1 MIHPHLTRAINR
13 FTRAAIGL
21 KKNREKD
28 AIAAA
33 HLSAVRGFF
42 QEQAHMVLFRFELA
56 MRDQFP
62 ETQAAPVS
70 FRQMG
75 AKHPYSTEALK
86 KWGELWDG
94 IEYETTPLLQQAVT
108 AIEADALQKGADQLR
123 AQLGFDAKRTFS
135 LANPRAV
142 AFFRKTGGSV
152 DYIRDIQET
161 TKESLKTVI
170 TTGLDEGWSYSQTA
184 REIRKLYDG
193 PITVK
198 RAQLIATH
206 EAAQAYEYGNFAF
219 GKSIED
225 DGIIMRKRWVTSHDD
240 RVSDGCQENEDAGA
254 IPLDEDFPSGDQT
267 PPRFPGCRC
276 YCAYEQ
282 EKP

>member
-1 MIHPHLTRAINR
+1 MASPNLTRVINR

-21 KKNREKD
+21 QKIREKD
-28 AIAAA
+28 AITAA
-33 HLSAVRGFF
+33 HLSTIQGFF

-62 ETQAAPVS
+62 EVPPPPVS
-70 FRQMG
+70 FRQME
-75 AKHPYSTEALK
+75 AKQPPGLK
-86 KWGELWDG
+86 KWLEIWDG
-94 IEYETTPLLQQAVT
+94 IEYETTPALQKVVT
-108 AIEADALQKGADQLR
+108 AIEADALKKGADQLR

-152 DYIRDIQET
+152 DYIRDIQDT

-193 PITVK
+193 PISTK

-206 EAAQAYEYGNFAF
+206 ESAQAYEAGNRAFADTL
-219 GKSIED
+219 KD
-225 DGIIMRKRWVTSHDD
+225 DGIEVEKMWTTSHDD
-240 RVSDGCQENEDAGA
+240 RVSDGCAENEDDGW
-254 IPLDEDFPSGDQT
+254 IPIDQPHSSGHQE

-276 YCAYEQ
+276 YEQ
-282 EKP
+282 YRQAKV